1 MWQYDSHAP
10 AKVEDCSDEDFIKI
24 SEDVLKMHLE
34 LDIFKTILV
43 EEKAA
48 HAEVIDDLESD
59 LVISI
64 KESRELKKSNDQS
77 LELLQKRDMEI
88 SRLNSELDICHK
100 QEYLANEEPKMQTLK
115 FYDAEASPLST
126 KLKRMQASLEKAR
139 NLNTRYQQD
148 QASRSSAEQEKD
160 EVRRQ
165 AEVETSEVILTLQQ
179 QLDASKQNELLT
191 RENLDELQLEKNQ
204 LSDRL
209 VEVMKEN
216 EHFSSVIEEL
226 STNNSL
232 LQSKLMRSNELA
244 NALSLDLRIV
254 QESTS
259 IAKDKADELT
269 KVKASVI
276 LLERALSS
284 KCLEL
289 EDVISERQQ
298 LEAQILKS
306 NEKLAALEE
315 LGKQFDELNIVSM
328 ENAELKSQLKQI
340 GRISYTAEE
349 LAHKSEIT
357 GKYEEDLIELRSL
370 QNELSKLPVEKQ
382 CCEAQ
387 MLIFK
392 RKLEMAQALIAESE
406 SIAAKAQQVLCS
418 YLVIDLPYFPNSA
431 CIFSV

>member
-1 MWQYDSHAP
+1 LGQYDSHAP

-24 SEDVLKMHLE
+24 SEDVLKLHLE

-48 HAEVIDDLESD
+48 HAELIEDLESD

-77 LELLQKRDMEI
+77 LELLQKRDVEI

-100 QEYLANEEPKMQTLK
+100 QEYLANEESKMQTLK
-115 FYDAEASPLST
+115 FYNAEVSPLST
-126 KLKRMQASLEKAR
+126 KLKRVQASLEKAR
-139 NLNTRYQQD
+139 NLNTMYQQD
-148 QASRSSAEQEKD
+148 EASRSSAEQEKD

-179 QLDASKQNELLT
+179 QLNASKQNELLT

-244 NALSLDLRIV
+244 NAMSFDLRIV
-254 QESTS
+254 QESAP
-259 IAKDKADELT
+259 IVKDKADELT
-269 KVKASVI
+269 KVKESVI
-276 LLERALSS
+276 SLEQALSS

-315 LGKQFDELNIVSM
+315 ELGKQFDELNIVST
-328 ENAELKSQLKQI
+328 ENAELKSHLKRI

-349 LAHKSEIT
+349 LAHKSKIT
-357 GKYEEDLIELRSL
+357 GKFEEDLIELRSL
-370 QNELSKLPVEKQ
+370 QNELSRLSVEKQ

-392 RKLEMAQALIAESE
+392 RKLEIAQALIAESE
-406 SIAAKAQQVLCS
+406 SIATKAQQVLCS
-418 YLVIDLPYFPNSA
+418 YLVIDLSYLFP
-431 CIFSV
+431 